1 MLLKNHLTNEEIDL
15 LALKVVQQEL
25 ISNER
30 YIHLN
35 NCDLCRKKF
44 KGAKDYFQYLSSNQS
59 ELDKHKLTEIVNNFS
74 LGEVISLKLFNPIS
88 EEKSF
93 LKNNITLLAAD
104 TAEQYENNYITDITF
119 ASKEKGILLKIL
131 EDNSKKNTTFYLLAK
146 DEISIPNSLLIIC
159 NKDGTFEDYL
169 IDKQG
174 RCLINQI
181 FNFDWYNTN
190 ILLLKCKGLLNVN
203 DSENKNEVNYKFH
216 QNNNYFTYK
225 RSEEL
230 LEFSFNHELNITRI
244 YIFYSNGNKK
254 LYFIPRNKFFIKLT
268 QENTISRILLY

>member
-1 MLLKNHLTNEEIDL
+1 MENHLTNEEIDL
-15 LALKVVQQEL
+15 LALKVVQQKL
-25 ISNER
+25 ISDER

-44 KGAKDYFQYLSSNQS
+44 EDAKNYFQYLSSNQS
-59 ELDKHKLTEIVNNFS
+59 ELDKDKLTEIVNNLS
-74 LGEVISLKLFNPIS
+74 LSEAISLKPFNPIL

-104 TAEQYENNYITDITF
+104 TAEQYENNYIKDITF

-131 EDNSKKNTTFYLLAK
+131 EDNSKKNTAFYLLAK

-159 NKDGTFEDYL
+159 NEDGTIEDYL
-169 IDKQG
+169 IDEHG

-181 FNFDWYNTN
+181 FNFDWYKTN

-225 RSEEL
+225 PSEGL
-230 LEFSFNHELNITRI
+230 LEFSFDNELNITRI
-244 YIFYSNGNKK
+244 YIFFSDGTKK

-268 QENTISRILLY
+268 QENAISRILLY